1 MLFHLVVQ
9 LLSQGAFGYLL
20 PIISFVL
27 AWIET
32 WLLDFKVLPQ
42 EAEDENSES
51 QSHEFVRRSLA
62 VTPTPPSRSVLSVF
76 QDICPSW
83 TPQSERLSCI
93 RVQFLTDSSTLHR
106 SLWQVCGL
114 SLTLTPKKQPHTSA
128 SGVNQCIFSNCSL
141 IFLFCIFVS
150 LSRSDSDEELDDKH
164 DPEKGLIQQL
174 T

>member
-62 VTPTPPSRSVLSVF
+62 VAPMPPSQSVLSVF

-93 RVQFLTDSSTLHR
+93 RVLFLTDSSTLHR

-114 SLTLTPKKQPHTSA
+114 SLTLTPKTQHHTSE
-128 SGVNQCIFSNCSL
+128 SDV